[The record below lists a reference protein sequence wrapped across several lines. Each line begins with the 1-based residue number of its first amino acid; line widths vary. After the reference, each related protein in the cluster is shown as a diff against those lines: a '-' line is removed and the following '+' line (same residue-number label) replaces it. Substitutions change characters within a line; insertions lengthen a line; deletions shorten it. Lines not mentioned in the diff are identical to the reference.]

1 MCRRGFVRYIY
12 SEISKHQANLA
23 SIILLNSDSR
33 KYAIDSSV
41 SFHLF
46 TTHAPCGDASI
57 FKTLRSTDC
66 NSEDKEPTAKKP
78 KIETAAQEELDDSVG
93 VGDILNGE
101 SNFTGAKLIPIDFDV
116 PADLM
121 AQNVGKLRTKP
132 GRGIR
137 TLSMSCSDKLARWNV
152 MGVQGAL
159 LHSLMSKPIYLES
172 IVLCGDQCD
181 VEACERAVCKR
192 WTPFQPNS
200 ALPEPF
206 QIGTPSIRKCSR
218 TINFVY
224 FKRHNL
230 HPAPGS
236 IVWCKV
242 NER

>member
-101 SNFTGAKLIPIDFDV
+101 SNFTGAKLIPIDLCARRSNGSKCRQATDETGPRYSYIIDV
-116 PADLM
+116 
-121 AQNVGKLRTKP
+121 
-132 GRGIR
+132 
-137 TLSMSCSDKLARWNV
+137 
-152 MGVQGAL
+152 VQ
-159 LHSLMSKPIYLES
+159 
-172 IVLCGDQCD
+172 
-181 VEACERAVCKR
+181 
-192 WTPFQPNS
+192 
-200 ALPEPF
+200 
-206 QIGTPSIRKCSR
+206 
-218 TINFVY
+218 
-224 FKRHNL
+224 
-230 HPAPGS
+230 
-236 IVWCKV
+236 
-242 NER
+242 